1 MQRKGGQV
9 YARERERRKIRGMPS
24 KDAQQGKVIGV
35 DNRSRRKKG
44 MREKGGEERDTGER
58 CGHPKTEKE
67 KKRKKKSERA
77 KEMEAYDKISGF
89 AAPLPWSMRQFSL
102 ILGSCVVHV

>member
-44 MREKGGEERDTGER
+44 MREKGGGRERHWRKMRT
-58 CGHPKTEKE
+58 PKDRKG
-67 KKRKKKSERA
+67 KKKGR
-77 KEMEAYDKISGF
+77 K
-89 AAPLPWSMRQFSL
+89 SL
-102 ILGSCVVHV
+102 EKGQEKWKRMTRFLALQLLSLGLCANLASFWGLV